1 MENKEQPWQRSC
13 HNQWLWLQSNTHNFY
28 GYYMAQQQLK
38 KSQPTYDDEIDL
50 FELLH
55 FIVRTSKFWIAG
67 GIGFSLL
74 GLLYVHFLM
83 PLTGTLLLKNDIDL
97 TQQTLA
103 LTQAK
108 LPGLIKPLSDLN
120 PEDRVLSSLSNPEWL
135 NQNVKGISGLDTS
148 KLKNLDLLDEKKQVI
163 DSVTVTHKSANA
175 EQLNEE
181 ILRLASAFRSGQQY
195 ISLVNFINKKT
206 QQFQQRQVEIRNTLE
221 ENQLKM
227 ERLTVQIRN
236 YQAIA
241 ERYPGAANQQ
251 LVIELKNQQG
261 YDQTQTE
268 SMNRLDD
275 LAQSKYLPITS
286 RLTALETQLSDLQS
300 ARLQFEREFEALTFG
315 LTRLNE
321 LNGQI
326 PAFALVPIDVQP
338 LLTFKS
344 TQSRDDK
351 LSRETR
357 VVLSE
362 IDKELTLIGLQ
373 STRLS
378 QQVPLFL
385 QQQGKLQLIVIA
397 GVFGGVLG
405 FLFGSG
411 LELVNAYRRRYH

>member
-1 MENKEQPWQRSC
+1 
-13 HNQWLWLQSNTHNFY
+13 
-28 GYYMAQQQLK
+28 MAQQQLK

-55 FIVRTSKFWIAG
+55 FIVRNSRFWIAG
-67 GIGFSLL
+67 GIGFGLL
-74 GLLYVHFLM
+74 GLVYALILM
-83 PLTGTLLLKNDIDL
+83 PLTGTLLLKNDIGL

-120 PEDRVLSSLSNPEWL
+120 SNDRVLNNLSDPEWL
-135 NQNVKGISGLDTS
+135 IKNIKGISGLDTS
-148 KLKNLDLLDEKKQVI
+148 KLKNLDLLDEKKMAI
-163 DSVTVTHKSANA
+163 DSVKVSHKSANA

-181 ILRLASAFRSGQQY
+181 ILRIADTFRSGQQY
-195 ISLVNFINKKT
+195 ISLVNFINQKT

-227 ERLTVQIRN
+227 ERLTVQIKN
-236 YQAIA
+236 YQVIA
-241 ERYPGAANQQ
+241 ERYPGSANQQ
-251 LVIELKNQQG
+251 LVIELKNQVG
-261 YDQTQTE
+261 EDQTRSE
-268 SMNRLDD
+268 SMNRVED

-300 ARLQFEREFEALTFG
+300 ARVQFERELQAITLG

-326 PAFALVPIDVQP
+326 PAFTLTAIDMQA
-338 LLTFKS
+338 LLTFKPMS
-344 TQSRDDK
+344 SNDNELT
-351 LSRETR
+351 REAR
-357 VVLSE
+357 VLLSE
-362 IDKELTLIGLQ
+362 IDKQLTLIGLQ

-385 QQQGKLQLIVIA
+385 QQQGKLKLIVIA

-405 FLFGSG
+405 FLFGAG

>member
-1 MENKEQPWQRSC
+1 
-13 HNQWLWLQSNTHNFY
+13 
-28 GYYMAQQQLK
+28 MAQQQLK

-55 FIVRTSKFWIAG
+55 FIVRTSRFWTAG
-67 GIGFSLL
+67 GIGFGLL
-74 GLLYVHFLM
+74 GLLYVLFLM
-83 PLTGTLLLKNDIDL
+83 PLTGTLLLKNDIGL

-120 PEDRVLSSLSNPEWL
+120 PNDRVLNNLSDPEWL
-135 NQNVKGISGLDTS
+135 NQNIKGISGLDTS
-148 KLKNLDLLDEKKQVI
+148 KLKNLDLLDEKKMSI
-163 DSVTVTHKSANA
+163 DSITVSHKSANA

-181 ILRLASAFRSGQQY
+181 ILRMADTFRSGQQY
-195 ISLVNFINKKT
+195 ISLVNFINQKT

-227 ERLTVQIRN
+227 ERLTVQIKN
-236 YQAIA
+236 YQVIA
-241 ERYPGAANQQ
+241 ERYPGSANQQ
-251 LVIELKNQQG
+251 LVIELKNQVG
-261 YDQTQTE
+261 EDQTRSE
-268 SMNRLDD
+268 SMNRVED

-300 ARLQFEREFEALTFG
+300 ARAQFERELQAITLG

-326 PAFALVPIDVQP
+326 PAFTLTAIDMQA
-338 LLTFKS
+338 LLTFKPIPS
-344 TQSRDDK
+344 NDNELT
-351 LSRETR
+351 REAR
-357 VVLSE
+357 VLLSE
-362 IDKELTLIGLQ
+362 IDKQLTLIGLQ
-373 STRLS
+373 STRLR

-385 QQQGKLQLIVIA
+385 QQQGKLKLIVIA

-405 FLFGSG
+405 FLFGAG